1 MHTEE
6 TLRNTVL
13 RRLNGGCFVVV
24 SNREPFIHR
33 RLGGQTVCMQPAS
46 GVTRA
51 LDPVLRAA
59 RGLWVAHGSGDA
71 DREVVD
77 FRSCIAVPPESPRY
91 TLKRVWLSQEQEDLY
106 YYGLANQALWPLCH
120 VVYQRPV
127 FEEAHWR
134 AYEEVNARFAD
145 AVAEEILGQRAFIFI
160 QDYHLALISRMI
172 KERCPDAVTA
182 QFWHIPWPNPEVF
195 RICPWKEQILEG
207 LLGND
212 VLGFH
217 LRYHCMNFVDTV
229 GKVLEARVDSERLA
243 VVYQGATTQVRAF
256 PISVDFEAIQQ
267 AAHQADVDAEM
278 GRLRRQFQLEGQFV
292 AVGADRLDYTK
303 GIPERFRA
311 VDRFLEKYPQYRGR
325 FTLLQA
331 GVPTRSRIPQYQQAE
346 EEMGHLA
353 EEINRKYQREGWRPI
368 IFGKEHFGLVSVYA
382 LYRLADMCIVSSLH
396 DGMNLV
402 AKEFVSARSDE
413 AGVLLLSP
421 FTGAA
426 RELREALLVNPY
438 ATDEFAEAIRQAL
451 EMDPEEVRLRM
462 RQLRQTVARQN
473 IYRWATRIVE
483 KLTDLTE
490 ELSHAKPLGAVAADI
505 ARA

>member
-13 RRLNGGCFVVV
+13 ERLNGGSFVVV

-33 RLGGQTVCMQPAS
+33 RLDGRVVCMQPAS

-77 FRSCIAVPPESPRY
+77 FRDCIAVPPERPRY
-91 TLKRVWLSQEQEDLY
+91 TLKRVWLSQEQEERY
-106 YYGLANQALWPLCH
+106 YYGFANQALWPLCH

-127 FEEAHWR
+127 FEEVHWR
-134 AYEEVNARFAD
+134 AYQEVNARFAD
-145 AVAEEILGQRAFIFI
+145 AIAEEIAGQRAFVFI
-160 QDYHLALISRMI
+160 QDYHLALLSRMI
-172 KERCPDAVTA
+172 KERCPDVITA

-195 RICPWKEQILEG
+195 RICPWQQQILEG

-229 GKVLEARVDSERLA
+229 ARVLEARVDSERLA
-243 VVYQGATTQVRAF
+243 VIYGGVATRVRSF
-256 PISVDFEAIQQ
+256 PISVDFEAIQE
-267 AAHQADVDAEM
+267 AAETPEVCAEM
-278 GRLRRQFQLEGQFV
+278 GRLRQRFQLRGQSV
-292 AVGADRLDYTK
+292 AVGLDRLDYTK

-311 VDRFLEKYPQYRGR
+311 IDRFLMKYPEYRGR
-325 FTLLQA
+325 FTFLQV

-346 EEMGHLA
+346 EEMGQLA
-353 EEINRKYQREGWRPI
+353 AEINRKYQREDWQPI
-368 IFGKEHFGLVSVYA
+368 VFAKEHFGPVSVHA

-402 AKEFVSARSDE
+402 AKEFVATRSDE

-421 FTGAA
+421 FTGAS

-438 ATDEFAEAIRQAL
+438 ATDEFAEAIRVGL
-451 EMDPEEVRLRM
+451 EMDPMERRLRM
-462 RQLRQTVARQN
+462 RRLRQTVARDN
-473 IYRWATRIVE
+473 IYCWASRIVE
-483 KLTDLTE
+483 KLSDLSE
-490 ELSHAKPLGAVAADI
+490 ELGQAEPLGALTADI